1 MSLTHHTDAELERL
15 RNANWRDQCALLQ
28 RPKST
33 AVTRTIKALQVRM
46 VEIMDE
52 LNKRKSEWEDLP
64 W

>member
-1 MSLTHHTDAELERL
+1 MSLRHHTDADLERM
-15 RNANWRDQCALLQ
+15 RDGNWRDQCVLQQ

-33 AVTRTIKALQVRM
+33 AVTRTIRALQVRM

-52 LNKRKSEWEDLP
+52 INRRKSELDDLL

>member
-1 MSLTHHTDAELERL
+1 MTLRHHTAAELERM
-15 RNANWRDQCALLQ
+15 RDSNWRDQQSLML

-46 VEIMDE
+46 VEIIDE
-52 LNKRKSEWEDLP
+52 QNRRKSELDDLP

>member
-1 MSLTHHTDAELERL
+1 MSLQHHTTADLERM
-15 RNANWRDQCALLQ
+15 RDINWRDQCALQL

>member
-1 MSLTHHTDAELERL
+1 MRDS
-15 RNANWRDQCALLQ
+15 NWRDQCALQQ

-33 AVTRTIKALQVRM
+33 SVTRTIKALQVRM